1 MHRNRANY
9 MFHCSFITNYKFSNV
24 TNYNVKIFEQITNC
38 NIKFEVTINYKLHAE
53 LFNST

>member
-1 MHRNRANY
+1 MHRNRTTY